1 MIDLGIKNNSKVVFA
16 IDTSG
21 GISEEMFEKAKRV
34 IEENLKSVS
43 GVTATIVNFD
53 TIIRNR
59 TVVDGDISRSIAGHK
74 LLGRGGT
81 MPNDVFFEYKD
92 EHIVMFS
99 DMFFFDYFDVIEN
112 SSRLTMALFP
122 ANFYSKDEKPVYFDV
137 SVLKDAT
144 FKKVVEF

>member
-1 MIDLGIKNNSKVVFA
+1 MIDLGLKNNSNVVFA

-21 GISEEMFEKAKRV
+21 GISEEMFENAKRV
-34 IEENLKSVS
+34 IEENLKTVS

-59 TVVDGDISRSIAGHK
+59 TIVDSDISRSIAGHK

-81 MPNDVFFEYKD
+81 MPNDIFFEYKD

-99 DMFFFDYFDVIEN
+99 DMFFFDYFETIEN

-122 ANFYSKDEKPVYFDV
+122 TNFYGADEKPEYFDI
-137 SVLKDAT
+137 SILKDAT
-144 FKKVVEF
+144 FKKVVKL